1 MSGLI
6 KFLKSIIKWILLFL
20 IIITL
25 GIGGFFA
32 YKFNNERLVTM
43 FALECNFYEATMG
56 KINALDK
63 DLTVVDITEIEA
75 EAGSKYY
82 LIKKLNNSEI
92 PDSLY
97 RGIHLIN
104 DQTRIPKK
112 GNIFKQEELTF
123 ATKDIYVFDRTD
135 ITSREINRK
144 TLDMTHTEFI
154 EKSELNHKARCNAI
168 SETTFYEKIEEKIQG
183 TNQGNQI

>member
-1 MSGLI
+1 MSELI

-43 FALECNFYEATMG
+43 FALECKPYEAT
-56 KINALDK
+56 LDGM
-63 DLTVVDITEIEA
+63 DVLETIVEVDTT
-75 EAGSKYY
+75 YF

-92 PDSLY
+92 PDSIY
-97 RGIHLIN
+97 RGIHQMYN
-104 DQTRIPKK
+104 QTQIPKK
-112 GNIFKQEELTF
+112 GNIFKQAKLTV
-123 ATKDIYVFDRTD
+123 ATKEIYTFERTFS
-135 ITSREINRK
+135 TREINRK
-144 TLDMTHTEFI
+144 TLDMRYSHFYGKEEVI
-154 EKSELNHKARCNAI
+154 SKARCNAI
-168 SETTFYEKIEEKIQG
+168 PETTFYEKIEEKIQG